1 MITVNVSKNKFINKV
16 IPPYT
21 FIFLSIKKSREKF
34 KNEGIL
40 LRKVLFEIASYSA
53 ILIGNGAVA
62 NEGSILTLQCQ
73 VVTKRS
79 HILKQTCNCL
89 FCYHQAL
96 KGYSHIR
103 SHSQCF
109 LCFLP
114 CVTGHEENLWN
125 TASITFSHQQ
135 TFFN

>member
-79 HILKQTCNCL
+79 HILKQTCN
-89 FCYHQAL
+89 
-96 KGYSHIR
+96 
-103 SHSQCF
+103 
-109 LCFLP
+109 
-114 CVTGHEENLWN
+114 
-125 TASITFSHQQ
+125 
-135 TFFN
+135 